1 MNDPFIQGNKWL
13 KLRPNLIAAKAKG
26 INKLLTF
33 GGCYS
38 NHIYATA
45 AAGKRFGF
53 ETIGII
59 RGPEPENYSN
69 TLNFAKKAGMQLQ
82 FINRQQYRSKND
94 PEFIEELSRTYQP
107 VYIIPEGGS
116 NNLAVESCA
125 QYIQNISPEYDVIG
139 CSCGTGGTIAGFIKG
154 LNNSR
159 NIIGFPA
166 LKGGD
171 FLYQEIQ
178 SFLKLKDNKQQFD
191 NWTLKTDYHFGG
203 YAKCNSQLKDFIVNF
218 YERHNI
224 PLEPVYTGKM
234 MFGLFDLIQKGH
246 FKKDSHILAIHSG
259 GLQGLDGFPDL
270 KKEMGL
276 K

>member
-1 MNDPFIQGNKWL
+1 M
-13 KLRPNLIAAKAKG
+13 RPNLAAAKAKG

-59 RGPEPENYSN
+59 RGPEPETYST
-69 TLNFAKKAGMQLQ
+69 TLNFAKQAGMLLK

-94 PEFIEELSRTYQP
+94 PEIIKEITKTYQP

-116 NNLAVESCA
+116 NALAVESCA
-125 QYIQNISPEYDVIG
+125 QYIKNISSEYNVIS

-178 SFLKLKDNKQQFD
+178 SFLKHADSKHQFN
-191 NWTLKTDYHFGG
+191 NWTLMTDYHFGG
-203 YAKCNSQLKDFIVNF
+203 YGRCNNQLKDFIVNF
-218 YERHNI
+218 YQTHNI

-234 MFGLFDLIQKGH
+234 MFGLFDLIQQGYFEKG
-246 FKKDSHILAIHSG
+246 SHILAIHSG

-270 KKEMGL
+270 KKVMSFEHT
-276 K
+276 